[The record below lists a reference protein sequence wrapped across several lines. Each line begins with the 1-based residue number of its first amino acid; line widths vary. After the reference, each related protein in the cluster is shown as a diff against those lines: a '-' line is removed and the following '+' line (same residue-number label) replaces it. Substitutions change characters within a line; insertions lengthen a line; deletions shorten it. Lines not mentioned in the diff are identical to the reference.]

1 MNNNT
6 NSDFSQKEI
15 SLEEIV
21 FSLKKHIKV
30 ILFITFFCFFCTLIY
45 VFVQKPRFESTSLI
59 LIEDPSTSAMDI
71 FDAGVKTNKNYI
83 ENEKEILKSRTI
95 YEKSIRTL
103 LESDFKNNLFLFG
116 TREYNHPFSF
126 ILPSFIYGKPSVKK
140 INEDLSEED
149 FLFYVK
155 NLQNKTE
162 VSNKHKTDILKV
174 TVRSID
180 SEEAALLA
188 NTVVNVYQNSDLER
202 STGEMS
208 SLKSF
213 LNQQILIKEDEL
225 NESARLLKDFQEKE
239 KVFSVDDNSSLLL
252 TNLMEIESQYYKYK
266 AEANI
271 LKQRKLYIENQ
282 LTIEEKKMVNNV
294 TNTINNRLFALKNE
308 LALKETEL
316 ISAISQQGEDHQI
329 VKNIERKLESL
340 KERLKLETRKLVS
353 QGIAVADPINYRQSL
368 MDSVISISA
377 IYATLETKSIEYEKL
392 VNNYESQL
400 TTLPKKILDFSR
412 LKRNLNIDTE
422 TYSLMRSKIEE
433 AKINEAS
440 KISKVRVIDKANPDY
455 ERVTPKRKLSLL
467 IGLLFGGFLGFVL
480 AFIIEF
486 LDGTIKTIDDIEKRG
501 LTILSLIPSIGMD
514 SKKNKKTKKYKK
526 LVKDVKK
533 IQRRL
538 ITHEDPKSP
547 VSESYRTLRTGL
559 LYSKTKADKGNV
571 ILISSPGPGE
581 GKTTTIANLAITY
594 ANLGKKCVIIDTDL
608 RKPVAH
614 TIFDVN
620 REPGITRFISGINDK
635 IDDLIHK
642 TQIENLSLIT
652 CGAVPPNPS
661 EVLASDRM
669 NNLIEYLKENF
680 DVILFDAPPL
690 LAVTDSF
697 ITMKYA
703 NQFILVVR
711 SSHTQKGGLDR
722 ALELLKQANAP
733 LTGVVIN
740 DIDSSNSYGGG
751 YYYNYYQY
759 YYGSSK

>member
-1 MNNNT
+1 MNNNI
-6 NSDFSQKEI
+6 NSDFNQKEI

-21 FSLKKHIKV
+21 FSLKKHIKI

-45 VFVQKPRFESTSLI
+45 VIIQKPRFESTSLI
-59 LIEDPSTSAMDI
+59 LIEDPSASAMDI

-103 LESDFKNNLFLFG
+103 LESDVKNNLFIFG
-116 TREYNHPFSF
+116 TREYNHPFNF
-126 ILPSFIYGKPSVKK
+126 IPSFLYKKPDYRYIDNTLDETEFLSAVKK
-140 INEDLSEED
+140 LKDKTTIVN
-149 FLFYVK
+149 K
-155 NLQNKTE
+155 N
-162 VSNKHKTDILKV
+162 KTDIIKV
-174 TVRSID
+174 TVNSID
-180 SEEAALLA
+180 PDESALLA
-188 NTVVNVYQNSDLER
+188 NTIVNVYQGTDLEW
-202 STGEMS
+202 STGEMT

-213 LNQQILIKEDEL
+213 LDSQITIKENEL
-225 NESARLLKDFQEKE
+225 NISAQELKKFQEEE
-239 KVFSVDDNSSLLL
+239 KIFSIDDNSSLLL
-252 TNLMEIESQYYKYK
+252 TSLLNIESEYYKYK
-266 AEANI
+266 AEGNI
-271 LKQRKLYIENQ
+271 LKERISYIEDQ
-282 LTIEEKKMVNNV
+282 LTSEEKKMVNNV

-377 IYATLETKSIEYEKL
+377 IYATIEAKSSEYEKL
-392 VNNYESQL
+392 VNQYESQL
-400 TTLPKKILDFSR
+400 VVLPEKLLEFSR

-467 IGLLFGGFLGFVL
+467 IGLIFGGILGVVA
-480 AFIIEF
+480 AFIIEI
-486 LDGTIKTIDDIEKRG
+486 LDGTIKSIEDIEKRG
-501 LTILSLIPSIGMD
+501 LTILALIPSIGLHD
-514 SKKNKKTKKYKK
+514 KKRKNKLKNSI
-526 LVKDVKK
+526 DNAKK

-538 ITHEDPKSP
+538 ITYEDPKSP

-559 LYSKTKADKGNV
+559 LYANSKKAGNV
-571 ILISSPGPGE
+571 ILVSSPGPGE
-581 GKTTTIANLAITY
+581 GKTTTIVNLAITY

-614 TIFDVN
+614 TIFDVK
-620 REPGITRFISGINDK
+620 REPGITRFISGVDDK

-642 TQIENLSLIT
+642 TEIENLSLIT
-652 CGAVPPNPS
+652 CGVVPPNPS
-661 EVLASDRM
+661 EVLASERM
-669 NNLIEYLKENF
+669 KNLVNHLKKKF
-680 DVILFDAPPL
+680 DVIFFDAPPL
-690 LAVTDSF
+690 LAVTDAF
-697 ITMKYA
+697 ISLSYTD
-703 NQFILVVR
+703 QFILVVR

-722 ALELLKQANAP
+722 AIELLNQSNAP
-733 LTGVVIN
+733 LSGVVIN

-759 YYGSSK
+759 YYGSEK